1 LWRRQRPTPITGVIA
16 SAAKQSIFR
25 ATGAEKSDRLLMR
38 LLAIGRQRQ
47 TPEAM
52 LFERYAERIKPMLQL
67 QEFNDGTGAPVEIKR
82 REAAFLLGAVSA
94 QDFVVVLDQGG
105 QAPDSLSLAALLG
118 KWTETG
124 KRLCFII
131 GGAEGLDASVIARAD
146 AKLSL
151 GALTWPHLLVR
162 PMLAEQI
169 YRAQMINMG
178 HPYHRSGRP

>member
-1 LWRRQRPTPITGVIA
+1 
-16 SAAKQSIFR
+16 
-25 ATGAEKSDRLLMR
+25 MR

-47 TPEAM
+47 SPEGL

-94 QDFVVVLDQGG
+94 QDFVVALDQGG
-105 QAPDSLSLAALLG
+105 HAPDSPGLAALLV
-118 KWTETG
+118 KWAETG
-124 KRLCFII
+124 KKPCFII

-178 HPYHRSGRP
+178 HPYHRSSRP

>member
-1 LWRRQRPTPITGVIA
+1 
-16 SAAKQSIFR
+16 
-25 ATGAEKSDRLLMR
+25 MR

-47 TPEAM
+47 SPEAL
-52 LFERYAERIKPMLQL
+52 LFERYAARIKPGLQL
-67 QEFNDGTGAPVEIKR
+67 QEFNDGTGTPAEIKR
-82 REAAFLLGAVSA
+82 REAALLLDAVSA
-94 QDFVVVLDQGG
+94 QDFLVALDHGG
-105 QAPDSLSLAALLG
+105 AAPDSPGLAGLLARWG
-118 KWTETG
+118 EAGRK
-124 KRLCFII
+124 LCFVI